1 MAETVGLLHQPG
13 RVLLWSWQQW
23 PTANTCGHSVIE
35 SVRELFLIILHIL
48 TEEGLETTARAV
60 GSDQSTLNYV
70 NCYKWKLACCVQVFM
85 YVCMCLCVHVHSHV
99 CVCVHMCVHIHV
111 CVCACVYEHT
121 HVHKCV
127 HAQVRVAQVSSSCA
141 IYQYV
146 LSPNNHI
153 LPKWLSV
160 VDFNFIR

>member
-99 CVCVHMCVHIHV
+99 CVHICVHIHV
-111 CVCACVYEHT
+111 CVCVYVFMYTHMCVCVHICVSIYMCVCVHVYTSIHT
-121 HVHKCV
+121 CTNVCMRKCV
-127 HAQVRVAQVSSSCA
+127 LHR
-141 IYQYV
+141 
-146 LSPNNHI
+146 
-153 LPKWLSV
+153 
-160 VDFNFIR
+160 